1 MNRGRRG
8 GVLAKLTG
16 RPHTRSSISGDATR
30 GDHRSRGKGRVV
42 RGCVLALVTIAA
54 LAAAEEPWKTS
65 FSRFPATGATAKV
78 SERANNGASRREGH
92 RLAFE
97 SNEGQIDASVRFE
110 AKGAG
115 FAIRLS
121 DRGATL
127 RLRGAYTGDPDLVL
141 GLQVADSPGVDPVA
155 TEPLRGRSSYLRG
168 RTQASWVRDVPH
180 FARVTYPSAR
190 PGVDLVFHGEEGQL
204 EYDFIIAPGA
214 PIEAAQLEISGAD
227 ALSLD
232 DTGALLVHTRRG
244 VLRQPPPT
252 VYQDDAFGSRHQVR
266 AGYRLAGGTRL
277 AFAITERDETR
288 PLVIDPVLVYSGYLG
303 GSGFDVANAVAVD
316 GSGNVYIAGFTTSF
330 DFPLKDGVQGAIGG
344 STDIF
349 VAKLDPEGQEL
360 LYSTYLGGSAE
371 DAAYGIAVDETG
383 SAYVTGNTES
393 SDFPVV
399 PSEPEAGPCPV
410 LQCENGGASNAFV
423 AKLDPNGNALVYSTY
438 LGGSGYDAAQ
448 GIAIDAL
455 GNAYVA
461 GFTQSSD
468 FPTISPFQSTLLG
481 TQNAFVAKLSP
492 SGTTLLGSTYLGG
505 SENDAASG
513 IAVDALGDVYVAGY
527 TQSVDF
533 HTKHAFQKVL
543 QGTQNAFATEL
554 APSFDTLT
562 FSTYLGGSGSDTA
575 NAIALDASG
584 DLFLA
589 GASTSADFPVQ
600 GPYQSSNAGHQD
612 AFVAEIAA
620 GGSSL
625 VYSTFLGG
633 SGTDLASA
641 LAIDPSGAAFVV
653 GQTQSV
659 NFPIRGAF
667 QSNNAAPPAADGNA
681 FVSILDPTGRQLMG
695 SSYLGGKGGARA
707 QAVAL
712 GAGDAAWVVGGA
724 GAGLPTRD
732 ALHATYAAQST
743 NGQNAFLALVSPDAG
758 SEAGADGGVTSDDG
772 PEGGP
777 ESGAHASK
785 GDGGPTVVVVVTPL
799 ETATPDTTPSG
810 GGCHMA
816 EGRGGPPT
824 LFGGGLL
831 LGVLSGRRRRSRTA
845 RRP

>member
-1 MNRGRRG
+1 M
-8 GVLAKLTG
+8 
-16 RPHTRSSISGDATR
+16 
-30 GDHRSRGKGRVV
+30 
-42 RGCVLALVTIAA
+42 AA
-54 LAAAEEPWKTS
+54 LAADEEPCGTS
-65 FSRFPATGATAKV
+65 LPRFHATGQAGKV
-78 SERANNGASRREGH
+78 SERANDGASPREGH

-97 SNEGQIDASVRFE
+97 SNEGQADSSVRFE

-115 FAIRLS
+115 FTIWLS

-141 GLQVADSPGVDPVA
+141 GLRVADSPEVDPVA
-155 TEPLRGRSSYLRG
+155 TEPLRGRSSYLKG
-168 RTQASWVRDVPH
+168 RTQASWVRDVPR

-190 PGVDLVFHGEEGQL
+190 PGVDLVFHGEEGRL

-214 PIEAAQLEISGAD
+214 PAEAAQLDISGAE

-232 DTGALLVHTRRG
+232 EAGALLVHTRRG
-244 VLRQPPPT
+244 VLRQSPPT
-252 VYQDDAFGSRHQVR
+252 IYQDDAYGSRHQVR

-277 AFAITERDETR
+277 AFAIAEHDETR
-288 PLVIDPVLVYSGYLG
+288 PLVIDPVLVYSSYLG
-303 GSGFDVANAVAVD
+303 GSGYDVANAVAID

-330 DFPLKDGVQGAIGG
+330 DFPLKDGVQGEIGG

-349 VAKLDPEGQEL
+349 VSKLDPGGQEL

-371 DAAYGIAVDETG
+371 DAAYGIAVDESG

-399 PSEPEAGPCPV
+399 PSEAGAGPCHT

-423 AKLDPNGNALVYSTY
+423 AKLDPNGDALVYSTY

-455 GNAYVA
+455 GNVYVA

-481 TQNAFVAKLSP
+481 TQNAFIAKLSP
-492 SGTTLLGSTYLGG
+492 SGATLLGSTYLGG
-505 SENDAASG
+505 SGNDAASG
-513 IAVDALGDVYVAGY
+513 IAVDALGDIYVAGY

-533 HTKHAFQKVL
+533 HTKHAFQKAL

-584 DLFLA
+584 DVFLA
-589 GASTSADFPVQ
+589 GASTSPDFPVQ
-600 GPYQSSNAGHQD
+600 GAYQSSNAGHED
-612 AFVAEIAA
+612 AFVTEIAA

-641 LAIDPSGAAFVV
+641 LALDPSGAAFVV

-659 NFPIRGAF
+659 DFPIRGAF
-667 QSNNAAPPAADGNA
+667 QSDNAAPSASDGNA
-681 FVSILDPTGRQLMG
+681 FVSLLDPTGRQLTG
-695 SSYLGGKGGARA
+695 SSFFGGEGGARA
-707 QAVAL
+707 QAIAL
-712 GAGDAAWVVGGA
+712 GAGDAAWIVGGA
-724 GAGLPTRD
+724 GAGLPTRN
-732 ALHATYAAQST
+732 ALYATYAAQPP

-758 SEAGADGGVTSDDG
+758 SEAGADGGITSDDG
-772 PEGGP
+772 LEGGP
-777 ESGAHASK
+777 ETGARASED
-785 GDGGPTVVVVVTPL
+785 DGGPAVVVVVTPL
-799 ETATPDTTPSG
+799 ETAATSDTTAPAG
-810 GGCHMA
+810 GGCHVA
-816 EGRGGPPT
+816 EVRGGPPT
-824 LFGGGLL
+824 VFSGGLL
-831 LGVLSGRRRRSRTA
+831 FGVLWGRRRRSRAA
-845 RRP
+845 RRQ